1 MSELASSCVDYEIR
15 FDKDVLS
22 IKFNFKDVEIRKK
35 IYTLICENRI
45 RSNQLYS
52 LVLSGNDIVFEFYI

>member
-1 MSELASSCVDYEIR
+1 MRLDLIKIY
-15 FDKDVLS
+15 FS
-22 IKFNFKDVEIRKK
+22 IKFNFKDAEIRKK

-52 LVLSGNDIVFEFYI
+52 LRLPGNNGIVFEFYV